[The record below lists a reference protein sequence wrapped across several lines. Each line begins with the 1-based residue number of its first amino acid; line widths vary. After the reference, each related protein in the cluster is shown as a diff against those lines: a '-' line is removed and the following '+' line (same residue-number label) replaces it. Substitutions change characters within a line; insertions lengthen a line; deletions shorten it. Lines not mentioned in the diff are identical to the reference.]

1 MIIALTGS
9 SGSIGKE
16 LVPFLKDLGHDV
28 IKITSSSQPN
38 GVDKFSYFELQNNLI
53 SIEVDLFIHLASLN
67 ADLNEKDIEQEV
79 GLTEQVLS
87 ALPAL
92 KCRRLIFFSTSK
104 VYGDNHL
111 EANIFNEKSF
121 LNPQCSYGKAK
132 RLCEELIISKLK
144 SFEINAMILRL
155 PPVLNHSGRG
165 NLSKLINFARKKKF
179 MLSFAHGEKNKR
191 SFISTNNIETVF
203 RYILENLSIFEKN
216 ETYNLSDDG
225 DISLNELLRI
235 GGSKRIYSL
244 PMYFGKILLF
254 LPLFKNI
261 FIKLFG
267 NFVLENSKIKKDMLI
282 KLKTTAE
289 SLPIIYK

>member
-16 LVPFLKDLGHDV
+16 LVPFFKGLGHDV
-28 IKITSSSQPN
+28 IKISSSSQPN

-104 VYGDNHL
+104 VYGDNDL
-111 EANIFNEKSF
+111 DANIFNEKSF

-132 RLCEELIISKLK
+132 KLCEELIISKLK
-144 SFEINAMILRL
+144 SFEINAIILRL

-165 NLSKLINFARKKKF
+165 NLSKLINIARKKKF
-179 MLSFAHGEKNKR
+179 MFSFAQGEKNKR
-191 SFISTNNIETVF
+191 SFISSNNIETVF
-203 RYILENLSIFEKN
+203 RYILDNLSIFEKN

-244 PMYFGKILLF
+244 PIYFGKILLF
-254 LPLFKNI
+254 FPLFKNI

>member
-38 GVDKFSYFELQNNLI
+38 GADKFSYFELQNNLI

-132 RLCEELIISKLK
+132 RLCEELII
-144 SFEINAMILRL
+144 
-155 PPVLNHSGRG
+155 
-165 NLSKLINFARKKKF
+165 
-179 MLSFAHGEKNKR
+179 
-191 SFISTNNIETVF
+191 
-203 RYILENLSIFEKN
+203 LE
-216 ETYNLSDDG
+216 
-225 DISLNELLRI
+225 
-235 GGSKRIYSL
+235 
-244 PMYFGKILLF
+244 
-254 LPLFKNI
+254 
-261 FIKLFG
+261 
-267 NFVLENSKIKKDMLI
+267 V
-282 KLKTTAE
+282 
-289 SLPIIYK
+289 

>member
-16 LVPFLKDLGHDV
+16 LVPFLKRLGHDV
-28 IKITSSSQPN
+28 IKVSSSSQPN

-111 EANIFNEKSF
+111 DANIFNEKSF

-155 PPVLNHSGRG
+155 S
-165 NLSKLINFARKKKF
+165 LI
-179 MLSFAHGEKNKR
+179 H
-191 SFISTNNIETVF
+191 I
-203 RYILENLSIFEKN
+203 
-216 ETYNLSDDG
+216 
-225 DISLNELLRI
+225 
-235 GGSKRIYSL
+235 
-244 PMYFGKILLF
+244 
-254 LPLFKNI
+254 
-261 FIKLFG
+261 
-267 NFVLENSKIKKDMLI
+267 
-282 KLKTTAE
+282 
-289 SLPIIYK
+289 